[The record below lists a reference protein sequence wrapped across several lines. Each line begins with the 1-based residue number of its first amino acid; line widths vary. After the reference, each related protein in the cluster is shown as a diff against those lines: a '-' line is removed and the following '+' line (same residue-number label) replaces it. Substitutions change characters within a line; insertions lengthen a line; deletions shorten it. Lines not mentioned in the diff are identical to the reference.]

1 MKLLGSEKFFCFE
14 NRCPVK
20 NFPCCAYVEIYVFF
34 CYHFSYRAEKDN
46 IMALREKLGFKE
58 EPLYVMDGN
67 AFIFRG
73 FFANQRM
80 ARSDSF
86 PTGSIHIVG
95 KTVFKIL
102 REEKPQYF
110 LFVLDGQGK
119 HFRHELYAEY
129 KANRPPAP
137 EELKQQ
143 FEPVKTMLKRLG
155 IHVAVSEEAEA
166 DDYIASLAKKYSAE
180 RPVVIIGMD
189 KDLKQC
195 LNENVVMW
203 DPASKEEKIVT
214 MRSFMDETGLVPEQ
228 WADVQALIGDSSDN
242 IPGIKGIG
250 EKTAIKLFQDFPSL
264 ENIKENFG
272 RLPAPI
278 KKKLDGNLEAMFLYR
293 KLTTLNTSC
302 CSFDLQEMRIRPA
315 DEREVL
321 GFFKEYELSSL
332 TKDFEGLAKK
342 HVIAVAESS
351 TMQGSLFSLGEKEGN
366 GGRDAAEKPLPK
378 PKRVEKGSL
387 PSAKNKCLAFIP
399 GTVRQTQ
406 PGNEHFYFA
415 LCPVPASLQAMKNS
429 EKKEKQEK
437 TKKAKQEQSSLFSL
451 LGEEK
456 ASVSSEVFALPY
468 AERSDY
474 WYAGE
479 FSDLIPLLQEAE
491 LIVSCDVKALF
502 HSYPLLWEHFA
513 DKNTLFDLS
522 VSAWLLSPDEKNY
535 TWLSLANRHAAEH
548 GLSMENPATVALSMF
563 EYDVRQMEG
572 RSLLSLMAELEM
584 PLASVLF
591 AMEKA
596 GIQVNV
602 GALFEFLEE
611 VRDELDVLTDKI
623 YEAAG
628 TTFNIRSGKQLS
640 DILFKKLDLPM
651 AKSTKGG
658 QASTSQDVLEKLA
671 GTHPVIEALQEFRK
685 LEKLRSTYLE
695 PLPKMTGADSRI
707 HTSFN
712 QTGTGTGRLSSSNPN
727 LQNIPVRG
735 ELGRRMRRCFVAR
748 EGHLLVSADYSQ
760 VELRV
765 LAHCSGDM
773 TLRTAFLNNE
783 DIHARTAALLYDIP
797 LENVTQDMRRHAKT
811 INFGLLYGMGQRKLS
826 QDLHIGMQ
834 EAKRFMEV
842 YFERFQTIKEFYE
855 KVENFAREHA
865 YVVTIAG
872 RQRSLPDIMSNNHQA
887 RAMAERQSINTLI
900 QGSAADIIKLA
911 MLAVHRDKQLKEWNA
926 RLLLQI
932 HDELILEV
940 PEEHAERAGK
950 CVAEIMMNIAP
961 LGKRLSVPLLV
972 EYGVGKNWGQAH

>member
-1 MKLLGSEKFFCFE
+1 MS
-14 NRCPVK
+14 
-20 NFPCCAYVEIYVFF
+20 
-34 CYHFSYRAEKDN
+34 
-46 IMALREKLGFKE
+46 LREKLGFKE
-58 EPLYVMDGN
+58 EPLYIMDGN

-102 REEKPQYF
+102 REENPKYF

-119 HFRHELYAEY
+119 HFRHEIYAEY

-137 EELKQQ
+137 EGLKQQ
-143 FEPVKTMLKRLG
+143 FEPTKTMLARLG
-155 IHVAVSEEAEA
+155 IHVEVSENAEA
-166 DDYIASLAKKYSAE
+166 DDYIASLAKLYSPE

-214 MRSFMDETGLVPEQ
+214 IQSFIEETGLQPRQ
-228 WADVQALIGDSSDN
+228 WPDVQALIGDSADN
-242 IPGIKGIG
+242 IPGVKGIG

-264 ENIKENFG
+264 EIIKEQFEN
-272 RLPAPI
+272 LPAPV
-278 KKKLDGNLEAMFLYR
+278 KKKMDGNLDAMFLYR
-293 KLTTLNTSC
+293 QLTTLNTGC
-302 CSFDLQEMRIRPA
+302 CTLSLQEMQINPA
-315 DEREVL
+315 HEREAL

-332 TKDFEGLAKK
+332 AKDFETLAKK
-342 HVIAVAESS
+342 KIITIAEESS
-351 TMQGSLFSLGEKEGN
+351 LQGSLFSLGAFGDPEQTQEKE
-366 GGRDAAEKPLPK
+366 EKPAPK
-378 PKRVEKGSL
+378 PKHVDVHSL
-387 PSAKNKCLAFIP
+387 PSAKHKCLALIP
-399 GTVRQTQ
+399 EASRQES
-406 PGNEHFYFA
+406 EHGFYFA
-415 LCPVPASLQAMKNS
+415 LCAMPASLHGIKNADKR
-429 EKKEKQEK
+429 EKS
-437 TKKAKQEQSSLFSL
+437 KKSKQEQSSLISL

-456 ASVSSEVFALPY
+456 TKTSSDVFALPY
-468 AERSDY
+468 AERADY
-474 WYAGE
+474 Y
-479 FSDLIPLLQEAE
+479 FSGQLTELMGLLQEAE
-491 LIVSCDVKALF
+491 LIISCDIKSLF
-502 HSYPLLWEHFA
+502 HSYPVLWEQFA
-513 DKNTLFDLS
+513 DKNNFFDLGI
-522 VSAWLLSPDEKNY
+522 SAWLLSSDEKNY
-535 TWLSLANRHAAEH
+535 TWLSLANRHATEQ
-548 GLSMENPATVALSMF
+548 GLFMENPATVALSLF
-563 EYDVRQMEG
+563 EHHVRQMEG
-572 RSLLSLMAELEM
+572 RSLLSLMAEMEM
-584 PLASVLF
+584 PLISVLF
-591 AMEKA
+591 AMEQA
-596 GIQVNV
+596 GIQVNI

-611 VRDELDVLTDKI
+611 VRDELDNLTNKI
-623 YEAAG
+623 YDIAG
-628 TTFNIRSGKQLS
+628 TNFNIRSGKQLS

-651 AKSTKGG
+651 AKATRGG
-658 QASTSQDVLEKLA
+658 QASTSQEVLEKLA
-671 GTHPVIEALQEFRK
+671 GSHPVIEALQEFRK
-685 LEKLRSTYLE
+685 LEKIRSTYLE
-695 PLPKMTGADSRI
+695 PLPKQTGADSRI

-735 ELGRRMRRCFVAR
+735 ELGQRMRQCFVAK
-748 EGHLLVSADYSQ
+748 EGSLLVSADYSQ

-765 LAHCSGDM
+765 LAHCSGDS
-773 TLRTAFLNNE
+773 TLRTAFMNNE
-783 DIHARTAALLYDIP
+783 DIHARTASLLYDCS
-797 LENVTQDMRRHAKT
+797 LESVTADMRRHAKT

-826 QDLHIGMQ
+826 QDLNISMQ

-887 RAMAERQSINTLI
+887 RAMAERQAVNTLI

-911 MLAVHRDKQLKEWNA
+911 MLAVHKDKQLKEWNA

-940 PEEHAERAGK
+940 PEAHAEHAGK
-950 CVAEIMMNIAP
+950 RVAEIMMNIAP

-972 EYGVGKNWGQAH
+972 DYGVGRNWGQAH

>member
-1 MKLLGSEKFFCFE
+1 
-14 NRCPVK
+14 
-20 NFPCCAYVEIYVFF
+20 
-34 CYHFSYRAEKDN
+34 
-46 IMALREKLGFKE
+46 MALRDKLGFDK
-58 EPLYVMDGN
+58 EPLYIMDGN

-119 HFRHELYAEY
+119 HFRHEIYAEY
-129 KANRPPAP
+129 KANRPQAP

-143 FEPVKTMLKRLG
+143 FEPTKTMLKRLG
-155 IHVAVSEEAEA
+155 IRVEVSQNAEA
-166 DDYIASLAKKYSAE
+166 DDCIASLAKKFSAE
-180 RPVVIIGMD
+180 RPVVIVGMD

-214 MRSFMDETGLVPEQ
+214 LHSFNEETGLMPAQ
-228 WADVQALIGDSSDN
+228 WPDVQALIGDSSDN
-242 IPGIKGIG
+242 IPGVKGIG
-250 EKTAIKLFQDFPSL
+250 EKTAIKLFQDFPNL
-264 ENIKENFG
+264 ESIQENFEQ
-272 RLPAPI
+272 LPPAV
-278 KKKLDGNLEAMFLYR
+278 KKKMEGSLEAMFLYR
-293 KLTTLNTSC
+293 RLTTLNTAC
-302 CSFDLQEMRIRPA
+302 CDLELEDLRIQPA
-315 DEREVL
+315 NEREAL
-321 GFFKEYELSSL
+321 GFFKEFELNSL
-332 TKDFEGLAKK
+332 AKDFGELAKK
-342 HVIAVAESS
+342 QCIRIAENS
-351 TMQGSLFSLGEKEGN
+351 TAQGSLFSLSQTGSTEKTEEKSIPMPKTVQKEELPN
-366 GGRDAAEKPLPK
+366 AA
-378 PKRVEKGSL
+378 G
-387 PSAKNKCLAFIP
+387 KCIALIP
-399 GTVRQTQ
+399 NTDRQ
-406 PGNEHFYFA
+406 GFNFA
-415 LCPVPASLQAMKNS
+415 LCPIPQGVMHIKDSG
-429 EKKEKQEK
+429 KKEKS
-437 TKKAKQEQSSLFSL
+437 KKHKQEQPSLIAL

-456 ASVSSEVFALPY
+456 PKHSTVSDIFAMPY
-468 AERSDY
+468 AERADY
-474 WYAGE
+474 QYNGDIR
-479 FSDLIPLLQEAE
+479 DLIPLLQEAE
-491 LIVSCDVKALF
+491 LIVCCDVKSLF
-502 HSYPLLWEHFA
+502 HEYPVLWDNFGG
-513 DKNTLFDLS
+513 KNIFFDLA
-522 VSAWLLSPDEKNY
+522 VSAWLLSSDEKNY
-535 TWLSLANRHAAEH
+535 TWLSLGTRHATEH
-548 GLSMENPATVALSMF
+548 GLHMENPANVALSLF
-563 EYDVRQMEG
+563 EQDVRQLEG
-572 RSLLSLMAELEM
+572 RSLLTLMAEMEM
-584 PLASVLF
+584 PLTAVLF
-591 AMEKA
+591 VMEKA
-596 GIQVNV
+596 GIQVNI

-611 VRDELDVLTDKI
+611 VRDELDSLTAKI

-658 QASTSQDVLEKLA
+658 QASTSQDVLEKLS
-671 GTHPVIEALQEFRK
+671 GSHPVIEALQEYRK

-695 PLPKMTGADSRI
+695 PLPKLTGADSRI
-707 HTSFN
+707 HTTFN
-712 QTGTGTGRLSSSNPN
+712 QTATGTGRLSSSNPN

-735 ELGRRMRRCFVAR
+735 DLGKRMRECFVAK
-748 EGHLLVSADYSQ
+748 EGCLLVSADYSQ

-773 TLRTAFLNNE
+773 TLRTAFMNNE
-783 DIHARTAALLYDIP
+783 DIHARTAALLYDVN
-797 LENVTQDMRRHAKT
+797 LDAVTADMRRHAKT

-826 QDLHIGMQ
+826 QDLNISMQ

-842 YFERFQTIKEFYE
+842 YFERFRTIREFYE

-911 MLAVHRDKQLKEWNA
+911 MLAVHKDKNLKDWNA
-926 RLLLQI
+926 KLLLQI

-940 PEEHAERAGK
+940 PEENAERAGK
-950 CVAEIMMNIAP
+950 RVAEIMMNIAP

-972 EYGVGKNWGQAH
+972 DYGIGKSWGQAH

>member
-1 MKLLGSEKFFCFE
+1 MS
-14 NRCPVK
+14 
-20 NFPCCAYVEIYVFF
+20 
-34 CYHFSYRAEKDN
+34 
-46 IMALREKLGFKE
+46 LREKLKFKE
-58 EPLYVMDGN
+58 EPLYIMDGN

-102 REEKPQYF
+102 REEKPKYF
-110 LFVLDGQGK
+110 LFVLDGQGP

-143 FEPVKTMLKRLG
+143 FEPVKTMLSRLG
-155 IHVAVSEEAEA
+155 VHVEVSEYAEA

-203 DPASKEEKIVT
+203 DPASREEKIVT
-214 MRSFMDETGLVPEQ
+214 MQSFTAETGLQPAQ
-228 WADVQALIGDSSDN
+228 WPDVQALIGDSSDN

-264 ENIKENFG
+264 EVIKEQFEN
-272 RLPAPI
+272 LPAAI
-278 KKKLDGNLEAMFLYR
+278 KKKMDGNLDAMFLYR
-293 KLTTLNTSC
+293 KLTTLHTDC
-302 CSFDLQEMRIRPA
+302 CQQLDLQEMLIKPA
-315 DEREVL
+315 HEREAL
-321 GFFKEYELSSL
+321 GFFSEFELSSL
-332 TKDFEGLAKK
+332 SKDFETLTKK
-342 HVIAVAESS
+342 NLITIARDSS
-351 TMQGSLFSLGEKEGN
+351 LQGSLFALSEQNGQNGQNDPGEQSGNDTAKEEKTSPMPKQIAA
-366 GGRDAAEKPLPK
+366 DA
-378 PKRVEKGSL
+378 L
-387 PSAKNKCLAFIP
+387 PSAKNKCLALIP
-399 GTVRQTQ
+399 GTNKQS
-406 PGNEHFYFA
+406 FYFA
-415 LCPVPASLQAMKNS
+415 LCSMPASLQSIKNTD
-429 EKKEKQEK
+429 KKEK
-437 TKKAKQEQSSLFSL
+437 TKKSKQEQSSLISL
-451 LGEEK
+451 ISSGSLPGE
-456 ASVSSEVFALPY
+456 ALRTGSDIFALPY
-468 AERSDY
+468 AERADY
-474 WYAGE
+474 YFAGE
-479 FSDLIPLLQEAE
+479 LGDLIPLLQEAE
-491 LIVSCDVKALF
+491 LIIACDVKSMF
-502 HSYPLLWEHFA
+502 HEYPLLWEHFA
-513 DKNTLFDLS
+513 DKNKFFDLS
-522 VSAWLLSPDEKNY
+522 ISAWLLSPDEKNY
-535 TWLSLANRHAAEH
+535 TWLSLAHRHATEQ
-548 GLSMENPATVALSMF
+548 GLSMENPATVALSLF
-563 EYDVRQMEG
+563 EHDIRQMEG
-572 RSLLSLMAELEM
+572 RSLLSLMAEMEM
-584 PLASVLF
+584 PLIFVLF
-591 AMEKA
+591 GMEQA
-596 GIQVNV
+596 GIQVNI

-611 VRDELDVLTDKI
+611 VRDELDALTNKI
-623 YEAAG
+623 YEIAG
-628 TTFNIRSGKQLS
+628 TNFNIRSGKQLS

-651 AKSTKGG
+651 AKATKGG
-658 QASTSQDVLEKLA
+658 QASTSQEVLEKLA
-671 GTHPVIEALQEFRK
+671 GTHPVIEALQEYRK

-695 PLPKMTGADSRI
+695 PLPKQTGADSRI
-707 HTSFN
+707 HTCFN

-735 ELGRRMRRCFVAR
+735 NLGQRMRQCFVAR
-748 EGHLLVSADYSQ
+748 EGCLLVSADYSQ

-773 TLRTAFLNNE
+773 TLRTAFMNNE
-783 DIHARTAALLYDIP
+783 DIHARTASLLYDCA
-797 LENVTQDMRRHAKT
+797 LEAVTPDMRRHAKT

-826 QDLHIGMQ
+826 QDLNISAQ

-887 RAMAERQSINTLI
+887 RALAERQSINTLI

-911 MLAVHRDKQLKEWNA
+911 MLAVHKDKQLKEWNA

-940 PEEHAERAGK
+940 PQEYAEHAGK
-950 CVAEIMMNIAP
+950 RVAEIMMNVAP

-972 EYGVGKNWGQAH
+972 DYGVGKNWGQAH

>member
-1 MKLLGSEKFFCFE
+1 MS
-14 NRCPVK
+14 
-20 NFPCCAYVEIYVFF
+20 
-34 CYHFSYRAEKDN
+34 
-46 IMALREKLGFKE
+46 LREKFGFKE
-58 EPLYVMDGN
+58 EPLYIMDGN

-102 REEKPQYF
+102 REENPHYF
-110 LFVLDGQGK
+110 LFVLDGQGT

-137 EELKQQ
+137 EGLKLQ
-143 FEPVKTMLKRLG
+143 FEPTKTMLTRLG
-155 IHVAVSEEAEA
+155 VRVEVSENAEA

-203 DPASKEEKIVT
+203 DPASKDEKIVT
-214 MRSFMDETGLVPEQ
+214 MQSFMEETGLKPAQ
-228 WADVQALIGDSSDN
+228 WPDVQALIGDSSDN
-242 IPGIKGIG
+242 IPGVKGIG

-264 ENIKENFG
+264 ESIRDQFEQ
-272 RLPAPI
+272 LPPPI
-278 KKKLDGNLEAMFLYR
+278 KKKMDGSLDAMFLYR
-293 KLTTLNTSC
+293 KLTTLNTDC
-302 CSFDLQEMRIRPA
+302 CQLALQEMQIQPA
-315 DEREVL
+315 HEREVL
-321 GFFKEYELSSL
+321 GFFNEFDLKSLS
-332 TKDFEGLAKK
+332 KDFETLVKKKIIAIAKD
-342 HVIAVAESS
+342 SS
-351 TMQGSLFSLGEKEGN
+351 LQGSLFSLSEQNGQNEQSGQGEKK
-366 GGRDAAEKPLPK
+366 AESPK
-378 PKRVEKGSL
+378 PKTLTANSL
-387 PSAKNKCLAFIP
+387 PSAKNKCLALIP
-399 GTVRQTQ
+399 AADRAG
-406 PGNEHFYFA
+406 FYLA
-415 LCPVPASLQAMKNS
+415 LCAMPASLQSIKNAD
-429 EKKEKQEK
+429 KKEK
-437 TKKAKQEQSSLFSL
+437 TKKAKQEQPSLISL
-451 LGEEK
+451 LTPETIADEEK
-456 ASVSSEVFALPY
+456 PRTSSDMFALPY
-468 AERSDY
+468 AERADY
-474 WYAGE
+474 YFAGE
-479 FSDLIPLLQEAE
+479 LSELIPLLQEAE
-491 LIVSCDVKALF
+491 LIVSCDIKSLF
-502 HSYPLLWEHFA
+502 HTYPLLWEHFA
-513 DKNTLFDLS
+513 DKNNFFDLGI
-522 VSAWLLSPDEKNY
+522 SAWLLSSDEKNY
-535 TWLSLANRHAAEH
+535 TWLSLAHRHATEM
-548 GLSMENPATVALSMF
+548 GLSMENPATVALSLF
-563 EYDVRQMEG
+563 EHDVRQMEG
-572 RSLLSLMAELEM
+572 RSLLELMAELEM
-584 PLASVLF
+584 PLISVLF
-591 AMEKA
+591 AMEQA
-596 GIQVNV
+596 GIQVNI

-611 VRDELDVLTDKI
+611 VRDELDALTNKI
-623 YEAAG
+623 YEIAG
-628 TTFNIRSGKQLS
+628 TNFNIRSGKQLS

-671 GTHPVIEALQEFRK
+671 GTHPVIEALQEYRK

-695 PLPKMTGADSRI
+695 PLPKQTGADSRI

-735 ELGRRMRRCFVAR
+735 ELGQRMRQCFVAR
-748 EGHLLVSADYSQ
+748 EGNLLVSADYSQ

-783 DIHARTAALLYDIP
+783 DIHARTASLLYDCS
-797 LENVTQDMRRHAKT
+797 LEAVTADMRRHAKT

-826 QDLHIGMQ
+826 QDLHITMQ
-834 EAKRFMEV
+834 QAKRFMEV

-872 RQRSLPDIMSNNHQA
+872 RQRSLPDIVSNNHQA

-911 MLAVHRDKQLKEWNA
+911 MLAVHKDKQLKEWNA

-940 PEEHAERAGK
+940 PQEHAEHAGK
-950 CVAEIMMNIAP
+950 RVAEIMMNIAP

-972 EYGVGKNWGQAH
+972 DYGVGKNWGQAH

>member
-1 MKLLGSEKFFCFE
+1 MS
-14 NRCPVK
+14 
-20 NFPCCAYVEIYVFF
+20 
-34 CYHFSYRAEKDN
+34 
-46 IMALREKLGFKE
+46 LREKLGFKE
-58 EPLYVMDGN
+58 EPLYIMDGN

-102 REEKPQYF
+102 REENPKYF
-110 LFVLDGQGK
+110 LFVLDGQGT

-143 FEPVKTMLKRLG
+143 FEPVKNMLSRLG
-155 IHVAVSEEAEA
+155 VRVEVSEYAEA
-166 DDYIASLAKKYSAE
+166 DDYIASLAKKYSSE

-214 MRSFMDETGLVPEQ
+214 MQSFTAETGLQPAQ
-228 WADVQALIGDSSDN
+228 WPDVQALIGDSADN

-250 EKTAIKLFQDFPSL
+250 EKTAIKLLQDFPSL
-264 ENIKENFG
+264 EVIKEQFEN
-272 RLPAPI
+272 LPAPF
-278 KKKLDGNLEAMFLYR
+278 KKKMDGNLDAMFLYR
-293 KLTTLNTSC
+293 KLTTLHTDC
-302 CSFDLQEMRIRPA
+302 CQQLSLPEMEIKPA
-315 DEREVL
+315 HEREAL
-321 GFFKEYELSSL
+321 GFFSEFELSSL
-332 TKDFEGLAKK
+332 AKDFETLTKK
-342 HVIAVAESS
+342 NIISIAMDSS
-351 TMQGSLFSLGEKEGN
+351 LQGSLFALDDKAEQSEQNKQGDQREKE
-366 GGRDAAEKPLPK
+366 EKPAPTPKQVTADTLPC
-378 PKRVEKGSL
+378 V
-387 PSAKNKCLAFIP
+387 KNKCLALIP
-399 GTVRQTQ
+399 DTARHG
-406 PGNEHFYFA
+406 FYFA
-415 LCPVPASLQAMKNS
+415 LCAVPASLHHIKNA
-429 EKKEKQEK
+429 EKKEKA
-437 TKKAKQEQSSLFSL
+437 KKSKQEQTSLISL
-451 LGEEK
+451 ISPDVGEEEK
-456 ASVSSEVFALPY
+456 SRTGSEVFALPY
-468 AERSDY
+468 AERADY
-474 WYAGE
+474 YFSGE
-479 FSDLIPLLQEAE
+479 LSVLMPLLQEAE
-491 LIVSCDVKALF
+491 LIVSCDIKSLF
-502 HSYPLLWEHFA
+502 HEYPLLWEHFA
-513 DKNTLFDLS
+513 EKNKFFDLS
-522 VSAWLLSPDEKNY
+522 ISAWLLSSDEKNY
-535 TWLSLANRHAAEH
+535 SWLSLARRHATEQ
-548 GLSMENPATVALSMF
+548 GLSMENPATVALSLF
-563 EYDVRQMEG
+563 EHDMRQMEG
-572 RSLLSLMAELEM
+572 RSLLSLMAEMEM
-584 PLASVLF
+584 PLISVLF
-591 AMEKA
+591 AMEQA
-596 GIQVNV
+596 GIQVNI

-611 VRDELDVLTDKI
+611 VRDELDALTNKI
-623 YEAAG
+623 YEIAG
-628 TTFNIRSGKQLS
+628 TNFNIRSGKQLS

-651 AKSTKGG
+651 AKATKGG
-658 QASTSQDVLEKLA
+658 QASTSQEVLEKLA
-671 GTHPVIEALQEFRK
+671 GTHPVIEALQEYRK

-695 PLPKMTGADSRI
+695 PLPRQTGADSRI

-735 ELGRRMRRCFVAR
+735 ELGRRMRQCFVAR
-748 EGHLLVSADYSQ
+748 EGSLLVSADYSQ

-773 TLRTAFLNNE
+773 TLRTAFMNNE
-783 DIHARTAALLYDIP
+783 DIHARTASLLYDCS
-797 LENVTQDMRRHAKT
+797 LEAVTPDMRRHAKT

-826 QDLHIGMQ
+826 QDLNISMQ

-887 RAMAERQSINTLI
+887 RALAERQSINTLI

-911 MLAVHRDKQLKEWNA
+911 MLAVYKDKQLREWNS

-940 PEEHAERAGK
+940 PEEHAEHAGK
-950 CVAEIMMNIAP
+950 RVAEIMMNIAP

-972 EYGVGKNWGQAH
+972 DYGVGKNWGQAH

>member
-1 MKLLGSEKFFCFE
+1 MS
-14 NRCPVK
+14 
-20 NFPCCAYVEIYVFF
+20 
-34 CYHFSYRAEKDN
+34 
-46 IMALREKLGFKE
+46 LREKLGFKE
-58 EPLYVMDGN
+58 EPLYIMDGN

-102 REEKPQYF
+102 REENPKYF

-137 EELKQQ
+137 EGLKQQ
-143 FEPVKTMLKRLG
+143 FEPTKTMLSRLG
-155 IHVAVSEEAEA
+155 IHVEVSENAEA
-166 DDYIASLAKKYSAE
+166 DDYIASLAKLYSAE

-214 MRSFMDETGLVPEQ
+214 MQSFTEETGLQPNQ
-228 WADVQALIGDSSDN
+228 WPDVQALIGDSADN

-264 ENIKENFG
+264 ESIKEQFEN
-272 RLPAPI
+272 LPAPV
-278 KKKLDGNLEAMFLYR
+278 KKKMDGNLDAMFLYR
-293 KLTTLNTSC
+293 QLTTLNSSC
-302 CSFDLQEMRIRPA
+302 CTLALQEMQIRPA
-315 DEREVL
+315 NEREAL

-332 TKDFEGLAKK
+332 AKDFETLAKK
-342 HVIAVAESS
+342 KIISIAEESS
-351 TMQGSLFSLGEKEGN
+351 LQGSLFSLGSSGEKSEEKE
-366 GGRDAAEKPLPK
+366 EKPVPK
-378 PKRVEKGSL
+378 PKQVDVHSL
-387 PSAKNKCLAFIP
+387 PSALHKCLALIP
-399 GTVRQTQ
+399 VQTRHEENGKLGETGKQ
-406 PGNEHFYFA
+406 SDEFGRHGFYFA
-415 LCPVPASLQAMKNS
+415 LCSMPASLQSIKNPD
-429 EKKEKQEK
+429 KKEK
-437 TKKAKQEQSSLFSL
+437 TKKNRQEQSSLISL

-456 ASVSSEVFALPY
+456 TKVSSDVFALPY
-468 AERSDY
+468 AERADY
-474 WYAGE
+474 YFAGQLSE
-479 FSDLIPLLQEAE
+479 LMGLLQEAE
-491 LIVSCDVKALF
+491 LIISCDIKALF
-502 HSYPLLWEHFA
+502 HEYPLLWEHFA
-513 DKNTLFDLS
+513 EKNNFFDLS
-522 VSAWLLSPDEKNY
+522 ISAWLLSSDEKNY
-535 TWLSLANRHAAEH
+535 TWLSLGNRHATEQ
-548 GLSMENPATVALSMF
+548 GLTMENPATVALSLF
-563 EYDVRQMEG
+563 EHHVRQMEG

-584 PLASVLF
+584 PLISVLF
-591 AMEKA
+591 AMEQT
-596 GIQVNV
+596 GIQVNI

-611 VRDELDVLTDKI
+611 VRDELDNLTNKI
-623 YEAAG
+623 YEIAG
-628 TTFNIRSGKQLS
+628 TNFNIRSGKQLS

-651 AKSTKGG
+651 AKVTSGG
-658 QASTSQDVLEKLA
+658 QASTSQQVLEKLA

-695 PLPKMTGADSRI
+695 PLPRQTGADSRI

-735 ELGRRMRRCFVAR
+735 ELGQRMRQCFVAR
-748 EGHLLVSADYSQ
+748 EGNLLVSADYSQ

-765 LAHCSGDM
+765 LAHCSGDS
-773 TLRTAFLNNE
+773 TLRTAFMNNE
-783 DIHARTAALLYDIP
+783 DIHARTASLLYDCSF
-797 LENVTQDMRRHAKT
+797 EKVTSDMRRHAKT

-826 QDLHIGMQ
+826 QDLNISMQ
-834 EAKRFMEV
+834 EAKHFMEV

-887 RAMAERQSINTLI
+887 RAMAERQAVNTLI

-911 MLAVHRDKQLKEWNA
+911 MLAVHKDKQLREWDA

-940 PEEHAERAGK
+940 PEEHAEHAGK
-950 CVAEIMMNIAP
+950 RVAEIMMNIAP

-972 EYGVGKNWGQAH
+972 DYGVGKNWGQAH

>member
-1 MKLLGSEKFFCFE
+1 
-14 NRCPVK
+14 
-20 NFPCCAYVEIYVFF
+20 
-34 CYHFSYRAEKDN
+34 
-46 IMALREKLGFKE
+46 MALREKFGFDK
-58 EPLYVMDGN
+58 EPLYIMDGN

-110 LFVLDGQGK
+110 LFVLDGQGS

-129 KANRPPAP
+129 KSNRPQAP

-143 FEPVKTMLKRLG
+143 FEPTKTMLRRLG
-155 IHVAVSEEAEA
+155 IRVEVSQKAEA

-180 RPVVIIGMD
+180 RPVVIVGMD

-214 MRSFMDETGLVPEQ
+214 LQSFTEETGLMPGQ
-228 WADVQALIGDSSDN
+228 WPDVQALIGDSSDN
-242 IPGIKGIG
+242 IPGVKGIG
-250 EKTAIKLFQDFPSL
+250 EKTAIKLFQDFPNL
-264 ENIKENFG
+264 ESIRDNFG
-272 RLPAPI
+272 SLPPAV
-278 KKKLDGNLEAMFLYR
+278 KKKMDGNLDAMFLYR
-293 KLTTLNTSC
+293 RLTTLDTAC
-302 CSFDLQEMRIRPA
+302 CSLDLEEMRIQPA
-315 DEREVL
+315 NEREAL
-321 GFFKEYELSSL
+321 GFFREYELNSL
-332 TKDFEGLAKK
+332 AKDFGELAKK
-342 HVIAVAESS
+342 HILQIAQNS
-351 TMQGSLFSLGEKEGN
+351 TAQGSLFSLTQDAPGNAGDGGTAQHETEKS
-366 GGRDAAEKPLPK
+366 APK
-378 PKRVEKGSL
+378 PKTVNKDEFPHTAG
-387 PSAKNKCLAFIP
+387 KCLALIP
-399 GTVRQTQ
+399 DGKNQ
-406 PGNEHFYFA
+406 GFYFA
-415 LCPVPASLQAMKNS
+415 VCPVPQAVQHVKDS
-429 EKKEKQEK
+429 GKKEKP
-437 TKKAKQEQSSLFSL
+437 KKHKQEQPSLIAL

-456 ASVSSEVFALPY
+456 PRQNHVSEPFALPY
-468 AERSDY
+468 AERADY
-474 WYAGE
+474 YYAGDI
-479 FSDLIPLLQEAE
+479 SALVPLMQEAE
-491 LIVSCDVKALF
+491 LVVSCDIKSLF
-502 HSYPLLWEHFA
+502 HAYPLLWEHFGS
-513 DKNTLFDLS
+513 KNIFFDLA
-522 VSAWLLSPDEKNY
+522 VSAWLLNADEKNY
-535 TWLSLANRHAAEH
+535 TWLSLGTRHATEH
-548 GLSMENPATVALSMF
+548 GLSMDNPATVALSLF
-563 EYDVRQMEG
+563 EQDVRQMEG
-572 RSLLSLMAELEM
+572 RSLLALMADMEM
-584 PLASVLF
+584 PLTAVLF

-611 VRDELDVLTDKI
+611 VRDELDSLTNKI

-640 DILFKKLDLPM
+640 DILFKKLGLEK

-658 QASTSQDVLEKLA
+658 QASTSQEVLEKLS
-671 GTHPVIEALQEFRK
+671 GSHPVIEALQEYRK

-695 PLPKMTGADSRI
+695 PLPKLTGADSRI
-707 HTSFN
+707 RTTFN
-712 QTGTGTGRLSSSNPN
+712 QTATGTGRLSSSNPN

-735 ELGRRMRRCFVAR
+735 ELGQRMRQCFVAR
-748 EGHLLVSADYSQ
+748 EGCLLVSADYSQ

-765 LAHCSGDM
+765 LAHCSGDT
-773 TLRTAFLNNE
+773 TLRSAFMNNE
-783 DIHARTAALLYDIP
+783 DIHARTAALLYDTS
-797 LENVTQDMRRHAKT
+797 LEAVTADMRRRAKT

-826 QDLHIGMQ
+826 QDLNISMQ

-872 RQRSLPDIMSNNHQA
+872 RQRSLPDIVSGNHQA

-911 MLAVHRDKQLKEWNA
+911 MLAVYRDKSLKEWNA

-940 PEEHAERAGK
+940 PEENAERAGK
-950 CVAEIMMNIAP
+950 RVAEIMMNIAP

-972 EYGVGKNWGQAH
+972 DYGVGKNWGQAH

>member
-1 MKLLGSEKFFCFE
+1 
-14 NRCPVK
+14 
-20 NFPCCAYVEIYVFF
+20 
-34 CYHFSYRAEKDN
+34 
-46 IMALREKLGFKE
+46 MALRDKLGFDK
-58 EPLYVMDGN
+58 EPLYIMDGN

-129 KANRPPAP
+129 KANRPQAP

-143 FEPVKTMLKRLG
+143 FEPTKTMLRRLG
-155 IHVAVSEEAEA
+155 IHVEVSENAEA

-180 RPVVIIGMD
+180 RPVVIVGMD

-203 DPASKEEKIVT
+203 DPASKDEKIVT
-214 MRSFMDETGLVPEQ
+214 LDSFREETGLLPSQ
-228 WADVQALIGDSSDN
+228 WPDVQALIGDSSDN
-242 IPGIKGIG
+242 IPGVKGIG
-250 EKTAIKLFQDFPSL
+250 EKTAIKLFQEFPSL
-264 ENIKENFG
+264 ESIEENFEN
-272 RLPAPI
+272 LPPAV
-278 KKKLDGNLEAMFLYR
+278 KKKMDGNLEAMYLYR
-293 KLTTLNTSC
+293 KLTTLNTAC
-302 CSFDLQEMRIRPA
+302 CSLDLSEAAVKPA
-315 DEREVL
+315 REREVL
-321 GFFKEYELSSL
+321 GFFKEYELNSL
-332 TKDFEGLAKK
+332 AKDFGELVKK
-342 HVIAVAESS
+342 KIIVPAPDS
-351 TMQGSLFSLGEKEGN
+351 TAQGSLFALGQNEITNAKTSEKTSAITGEHSQSTA
-366 GGRDAAEKPLPK
+366 DAQNAENSPADEEKKSPLPQEVSK
-378 PKRVEKGSL
+378 ENL
-387 PSAKNKCLAFIP
+387 PSAKHKCLALIP
-399 GTVRQTQ
+399 CREREKDGDKTIGT
-406 PGNEHFYFA
+406 GFCFA
-415 LCPVPASLQAMKNS
+415 LCPMPAVLQNIKDGT
-429 EKKEKQEK
+429 KKDKA
-437 TKKAKQEQSSLFSL
+437 KKAKQEQSSLISL
-451 LGEEK
+451 LGEE
-456 ASVSSEVFALPY
+456 SEQSAPTFADELFALPY
-468 AERSDY
+468 AERADFF
-474 WYAGE
+474 YAGE
-479 FSDLIPLLQEAE
+479 LRDLLPLLTEAE
-491 LIVSCDVKALF
+491 LLVTCDIKSLF
-502 HSYPLLWEHFA
+502 HEYPLLWEHFGQ
-513 DKNTLFDLS
+513 KNVFFDLS
-522 VSAWLLSPDEKNY
+522 LSAWLLSSDEKNY
-535 TWLSLANRHAAEH
+535 TWLSLGTRHATEH
-548 GLSMENPATVALSMF
+548 GLSMENPATVALSLF
-563 EYDVRQMEG
+563 EHDIRQMEG
-572 RSLLSLMAELEM
+572 RNLLSLMAEMEM
-584 PLASVLF
+584 PLASVLYS
-591 AMEKA
+591 MEKA

-611 VRDELDVLTDKI
+611 VRDELDSLTNKI

-640 DILFKKLDLPM
+640 DILFKKLDLPK

-658 QASTSQDVLEKLA
+658 QASTSQEVLEKLS
-671 GTHPVIEALQEFRK
+671 GTHPVIEALQEYRK
-685 LEKLRSTYLE
+685 LEKLRSAYLE
-695 PLPKMTGADSRI
+695 PLPKLTGADSRI
-707 HTSFN
+707 HTTFN

-735 ELGRRMRRCFVAR
+735 ELGQRMRQCFVAR
-748 EGHLLVSADYSQ
+748 EGCLLVSADYSQ

-773 TLRTAFLNNE
+773 TLRNAFMNNE
-783 DIHARTAALLYDIP
+783 DIHARTASLLYDTDM
-797 LENVTQDMRRHAKT
+797 NAVTPDMRRHAKT

-826 QDLHIGMQ
+826 QDLNISMQ

-872 RQRSLPDIMSNNHQA
+872 RQRSLPDIMSGNHQA

-911 MLAVHRDKQLKEWNA
+911 MLAVHKDKNLKDWGA
-926 RLLLQI
+926 RMLLQI

-940 PEEHAERAGK
+940 PEENAERAGK
-950 CVAEIMMNIAP
+950 RMAEIMMNIAP

-972 EYGVGKNWGQAH
+972 DYGVGKNWGQAH

>member
-1 MKLLGSEKFFCFE
+1 MS
-14 NRCPVK
+14 
-20 NFPCCAYVEIYVFF
+20 
-34 CYHFSYRAEKDN
+34 
-46 IMALREKLGFKE
+46 LREKFGFKE
-58 EPLYVMDGN
+58 EPLYIMDGN

-102 REEKPQYF
+102 REENPRYF
-110 LFVLDGQGK
+110 LFVLDGQGS

-137 EELKQQ
+137 EGLKLQ
-143 FEPVKTMLKRLG
+143 FEPTKTMLTRLG
-155 IHVAVSEEAEA
+155 VRVEVSENAEA

-203 DPASKEEKIVT
+203 DPASKDEKIVT
-214 MRSFMDETGLVPEQ
+214 MQSFMEETGLRPAQ

-242 IPGIKGIG
+242 IPGVKGIG

-264 ENIKENFG
+264 ERIREQFED
-272 RLPAPI
+272 LPAPI
-278 KKKLDGNLEAMFLYR
+278 KKKMEGNLDAMFLYR
-293 KLTTLNTSC
+293 KLTTLHTDC
-302 CSFDLQEMRIRPA
+302 CRLALQEMQIQPA
-315 DEREVL
+315 NEREVL
-321 GFFKEYELSSL
+321 GFFSEYDLKSLS
-332 TKDFEGLAKK
+332 KDFETLVKKKIITIAKD
-342 HVIAVAESS
+342 SS
-351 TMQGSLFSLGEKEGN
+351 LQGSLFSLSEQAGQEGQGEEKE
-366 GGRDAAEKPLPK
+366 EKPTPK
-378 PKRVEKGSL
+378 PKLLDTDAL
-387 PSAKNKCLAFIP
+387 PAAEHKCLALVP
-399 GTVRQTQ
+399 DTEKHG
-406 PGNEHFYFA
+406 FYLA
-415 LCPVPASLQAMKNS
+415 LCSMPANLQRIKNAD
-429 EKKEKQEK
+429 KKEK
-437 TKKAKQEQSSLFSL
+437 TKKSKQEQSSLISL
-451 LGEEK
+451 ISPDTLSCGK
-456 ASVSSEVFALPY
+456 KPRAASEPFALPY
-468 AERSDY
+468 AERADY
-474 WYAGE
+474 YFAGE
-479 FSDLIPLLQEAE
+479 LSDLMPLLQEAE
-491 LIVSCDVKALF
+491 LIVSCDIKNLF
-502 HSYPLLWEHFA
+502 HTYPLLWEHFA
-513 DKNTLFDLS
+513 EKNHFFDLS
-522 VSAWLLSPDEKNY
+522 ISAWLLSPDEKNY
-535 TWLSLANRHAAEH
+535 TWLSLARRHAVEM
-548 GLSMENPATVALSMF
+548 GLSMENPATVALSLF
-563 EYDVRQMEG
+563 EHDVRQMEG
-572 RSLLSLMAELEM
+572 RSLLELMAELEM
-584 PLASVLF
+584 PLISVLF
-591 AMEKA
+591 AMERA
-596 GIQVNV
+596 GIQVNI

-611 VRDELDVLTDKI
+611 VRDELDALTNKI
-623 YEAAG
+623 YAIAG
-628 TTFNIRSGKQLS
+628 TNFNIRSGKQLS

-671 GTHPVIEALQEFRK
+671 GSHPVIEALQEYRK

-695 PLPKMTGADSRI
+695 PLPKQTGADSRI

-735 ELGRRMRRCFVAR
+735 ELGQRMRQCFVAQ
-748 EGHLLVSADYSQ
+748 EGNLLVSADYSQ

-783 DIHARTAALLYDIP
+783 DIHARTASLLYDCS
-797 LENVTQDMRRHAKT
+797 LEAVTADMRRHAKT

-826 QDLHIGMQ
+826 QDLHITMQ
-834 EAKRFMEV
+834 QAKRFMEV
-842 YFERFQTIKEFYE
+842 YFERFRTIKEFYE

-911 MLAVHRDKQLKEWNA
+911 MLAVHKDKQLKEWNA

-940 PEEHAERAGK
+940 PEAYAEHAGK
-950 CVAEIMMNIAP
+950 RVAEIMMNIAP

-972 EYGVGKNWGQAH
+972 DYGVGKNWGQAH

>member
-1 MKLLGSEKFFCFE
+1 MS
-14 NRCPVK
+14 
-20 NFPCCAYVEIYVFF
+20 
-34 CYHFSYRAEKDN
+34 
-46 IMALREKLGFKE
+46 LREKLVLKE
-58 EPLYVMDGN
+58 EPLYIMDGN

-102 REEKPQYF
+102 REENPKYF

-137 EELKQQ
+137 EGLKQQ
-143 FEPVKTMLKRLG
+143 FEPTKTMLTRLG
-155 IHVAVSEEAEA
+155 IRVEVSENAEA
-166 DDYIASLAKKYSAE
+166 DDYIASLAKAYSKE

-214 MRSFMDETGLVPEQ
+214 MQSFTEETGLQPGQ
-228 WADVQALIGDSSDN
+228 WPDVQALIGDSADN
-242 IPGIKGIG
+242 IPGVKGIG

-264 ENIKENFG
+264 EVIKEQFEN
-272 RLPAPI
+272 LPPPI
-278 KKKLDGNLEAMFLYR
+278 KKKMDGNLDAMFLYR
-293 KLTTLNTSC
+293 QLTTLNTGC
-302 CSFDLQEMRIRPA
+302 CKLDLQEMQIHSA
-315 DEREVL
+315 NEREAL

-332 TKDFEGLAKK
+332 AKDFETLVKKKILA
-342 HVIAVAESS
+342 IAEESS
-351 TMQGSLFSLGEKEGN
+351 LQGSLFSLETSGE
-366 GGRDAAEKPLPK
+366 AAESKEEKPVPK
-378 PKRVEKGSL
+378 PKLVDVHSL
-387 PSAKNKCLAFIP
+387 PSARHKCLALIP
-399 GTVRQTQ
+399 DTDKRGDNTPEETRH
-406 PGNEHFYFA
+406 GFYFA
-415 LCPVPASLQAMKNS
+415 LCAMPASLQGIKNAD
-429 EKKEKQEK
+429 KKEK
-437 TKKAKQEQSSLFSL
+437 TKKNRQEQSSLISL

-456 ASVSSEVFALPY
+456 TKASSDVFALPY
-468 AERSDY
+468 AERADY
-474 WYAGE
+474 Y
-479 FSDLIPLLQEAE
+479 FSGQLAELLGLLQEAE
-491 LIVSCDVKALF
+491 LIISCDIKLLF
-502 HSYPLLWEHFA
+502 HEYPLLQEHFA
-513 DKNTLFDLS
+513 EKNCFFDLA
-522 VSAWLLSPDEKNY
+522 VSAWLLSSDEKNY
-535 TWLSLANRHAAEH
+535 TWLSLAHRHATEQ
-548 GLSMENPATVALSMF
+548 GLSMENPATVALSLF
-563 EYDVRQMEG
+563 EHNVRQMEG
-572 RSLLSLMAELEM
+572 RSLLSLMAEMEM
-584 PLASVLF
+584 PLLSVLF
-591 AMEKA
+591 AMEQA
-596 GIQVNV
+596 GIQVNI

-611 VRDELDVLTDKI
+611 VRDELDSLTNKI
-623 YEAAG
+623 YEIAG
-628 TTFNIRSGKQLS
+628 TNFNIRSGKQLS

-651 AKSTKGG
+651 AKVTRGG
-658 QASTSQDVLEKLA
+658 QSSTSQDVLEKLA
-671 GTHPVIEALQEFRK
+671 GTHPVIEALQEYRK

-695 PLPKMTGADSRI
+695 PLPKQTGADSRI
-707 HTSFN
+707 HTTFN

-735 ELGRRMRRCFVAR
+735 ELGQRMRRCFVAR
-748 EGHLLVSADYSQ
+748 EGSLLVSADYSQ

-765 LAHCSGDM
+765 LAHCSGDS
-773 TLRTAFLNNE
+773 TLRTAFMNNE
-783 DIHARTAALLYDIP
+783 DIHARTASLLYDCS
-797 LENVTQDMRRHAKT
+797 LENVTADMRRHAKT

-826 QDLHIGMQ
+826 QDLNIPMQ

-887 RAMAERQSINTLI
+887 RAMAERQAVNTLI

-911 MLAVHRDKQLKEWNA
+911 MLAVHKDKQLKEWDA

-940 PEEHAERAGK
+940 PEEHAEHAGK
-950 CVAEIMMNIAP
+950 RVAEIMMNIAP

-972 EYGVGKNWGQAH
+972 DYGVGKNWGQAH